1 MKQKL
6 PTIAAFVM
14 LAISLTIAF
23 FITTGQNPGQNKPG
37 LSDVEIIINKPE
49 SRPVASAIMPEK
61 SLLIEV
67 CLMLKEKLKA
77 NRKYIFTIIDSYE
90 VEIGDYW
97 REVLNKFE
105 YFEYYKAFPEA
116 FIRRLIFM
124 PTFTGNKEFIDET
137 TEDKPVVYPDNDYRS
152 FRYRVSLVP
161 DTISSLKSIVDF
173 FYFRIKIVCFFDK

>member
-1 MKQKL
+1 MKKNL
-6 PTIAAFVM
+6 PTIAAFIM

-23 FITTGQNPGQNKPG
+23 FITMKQHPEHSKPVID
-37 LSDVEIIINKPE
+37 DVEIIINKPE
-49 SRPVASAIMPEK
+49 VNSVASTIIQEK
-61 SLLIEV
+61 SLLIEA
-67 CLMLKEKLKA
+67 CLMLKDKLKA

-137 TEDKPVVYPDNDYRS
+137 TDDKPIVYPDNDYRS
-152 FRYRVSLVP
+152 FKYRASLVP

-173 FYFRIKIVCFFDK
+173 FYFRVKFCLFF

>member
-1 MKQKL
+1 MKKNL

-23 FITTGQNPGQNKPG
+23 FITMKQNPEHGKPIVN
-37 LSDVEIIINKPE
+37 DVEIIINKPE
-49 SRPVASAIMPEK
+49 VDSTVILEK

-67 CLMLKEKLKA
+67 CLMLKDKLKA

-90 VEIGDYW
+90 IEIGDYW

-137 TEDKPVVYPDNDYRS
+137 TDDKPVVYPDNDYRS
-152 FRYRVSLVP
+152 FRYRASLVP

-173 FYFRIKIVCFFDK
+173 FYFRIKNCLFF